1 MKKIIIILT
10 VVVLLPAIYLN
21 RSYAH
26 IFNKIR
32 DVALTSSDSK
42 HIYNFGGTSGKTIKF
57 VSIGDSL
64 TSGVGV
70 DSFEDSYPYQLA
82 KKYSTKGDAVMLRVV
97 AMPGAKSADIVKNFL
112 DGAIEKKP
120 DIVTL
125 LVGVNDVYGN
135 VSEKEFTKNFRIILN
150 RLTTET
156 KAKIYIINL
165 PYLGSKS
172 LILPPYDR
180 YFGNRTTEFNKVLLN
195 LAVEYHLNYVDL
207 YSKLQL
213 LSQDDSYYAADQ
225 FHPSKIGYAQWANII
240 HDNINK

>member
-1 MKKIIIILT
+1 MKKIIIILC
-10 VVVLLPAIYLN
+10 VVLLLPTIYLN

-26 IFNKIR
+26 IFNKIA
-32 DVALTSSDSK
+32 DTALTSSDSK
-42 HIYNFGGTSGKTIKF
+42 HTYSFGGTSGKTIKY

-70 DSFEDSYPYQLA
+70 DSFENSYPYQLA
-82 KKYSTKGDAVMLRVV
+82 KKYSTKGDAVILHV
-97 AMPGAKSADIVKNFL
+97 ASIPGAKSEDIVKDFL
-112 DGAIEKKP
+112 DAAIQKKP
-120 DIVTL
+120 DIFTL
-125 LVGVNDVYGN
+125 LIGVNDVYGN
-135 VSEKEFTKNFRIILN
+135 ISEKEFTRNYRIILN

-180 YFGNRTTEFNKVLLN
+180 YFGTRTTEFNKILLN
-195 LAVEYHLNYVDL
+195 LAVEYRLNYVDL
-207 YSKLQL
+207 YSKSQL
-213 LSQDDSYYAADQ
+213 VSKEDSYYAADQ

-240 HDNINK
+240 HDSINK